1 MSQQVLLVVTLI
13 LCVLFGSEAVWK
25 CLVSKRKPID
35 FVQLLRFAVFFTVG
49 VEAAQQ
55 VFQ

>member
-13 LCVLFGSEAVWK
+13 LCVLFGAEAAWK
-25 CLVSKRKPID
+25 FIARGGRLADVGQ
-35 FVQLLRFAVFFTVG
+35 FLRFATFFVVG

-55 VFQ
+55 VFL